1 MLEFTQWYFVLV
13 VNFLVLLVILNAI
26 LFKPLAKLFKERE
39 GSIKGALDEAKAMI
53 DKKEDAITKM
63 NAELSG
69 ARAKA
74 KEAYNVFRDEG
85 LGKQKESLSKAEA
98 EAVEIVEKAR
108 RELKVE
114 AEKARAALKADVDR
128 FSEEIV
134 KKLVKV

>member
-13 VNFLVLLVILNAI
+13 VNFLVLLVILNAM
-26 LFKPLAKLFKERE
+26 LFKPIAKLFKERE

-53 DKKEDAITKM
+53 DKKENAITKM

-74 KEAYNVFRDEG
+74 KEAYNVFKDEG
-85 LGKQKESLSKAEA
+85 LAKQKEALSKAEA

-108 RELKVE
+108 RELKAE